1 MRTQEFKG
9 IPSIQEVEC
18 WGGGLKPEVK
28 LLSLKLY
35 RVSDSYEL
43 GSLNIL
49 TKNCLTRSEF
59 SSCYVNSSDTHKSR
73 LRVLVHD
80 LEEEESREYECKA
93 LALGP
98 SGDGEEAIWSIIVT
112 RRSE

>member
-1 MRTQEFKG
+1 MTARDFKG

-18 WGGGLKPEVK
+18 WGEGLKPEVK

-35 RVSDSYEL
+35 RVSDNYEL

-49 TKNCLTRSEF
+49 TKNCLTHSEY

-73 LRVLVHD
+73 LRVLVPD
-80 LEEEESREYECKA
+80 LKEEENREYECKA

-98 SGDGEEAIWSIIVT
+98 SGDGEEVVWSIMVM
-112 RRSE
+112 RPSE